1 MEIPLRYVRKLIVCG
16 ALIIPNVDAQCII
29 LIMGNLIFLL
39 YVDYIIGRHWLL
51 ALRKVIGNYTS
62 NAQHDPT
69 LLFQQRKRHLCR
81 IEIYKNFPLHRANVA
96 SGKGQQ

>member
-1 MEIPLRYVRKLIVCG
+1 MKTE
-16 ALIIPNVDAQCII
+16 NVKVSKEVDKN
-29 LIMGNLIFLL
+29 NLIFLL

-62 NAQHDPT
+62 NAQHELTT
-69 LLFQQRKRHLCR
+69 LLSHRKKTSFAALKY
-81 IEIYKNFPLHRANVA
+81 IKNFPLLKANVA

>member
-1 MEIPLRYVRKLIVCG
+1 MKTE
-16 ALIIPNVDAQCII
+16 NVKVFQEVDKN
-29 LIMGNLIFLL
+29 NLIFLL

-62 NAQHDPT
+62 NAQHELTT
-69 LLFQQRKRHLCR
+69 LLSHRKKDIFCR
-81 IEIYKNFPLHRANVA
+81 IEIYKKNFPLLKANVA

>member
-1 MEIPLRYVRKLIVCG
+1 MKTE
-16 ALIIPNVDAQCII
+16 NVKVSKEVDKN
-29 LIMGNLIFLL
+29 NLIFLL

-81 IEIYKNFPLHRANVA
+81 IEMYKNFPLHRVNVA